1 MSSEKLP
8 VTGPEARTP
17 AARIARRKAVDVA
30 PGPAD
35 DDPSGPPSAESDD
48 LTPGDA
54 RPADDLTP
62 KDAGPADDVTPGDAR
77 PADDDRSPTPD
88 RRDSRQSRQR
98 AGSRRRVWAGLVAAA
113 AVLAVGGGLA
123 TWGTVQL
130 DRSREAQDLADLSLA
145 ITSDPQAQRATA
157 AVGTGGS
164 VTLVVSGTRAALVAR
179 DLLVL
184 DALHG
189 YQVWRVRDN
198 LVTSVAL
205 GPSGTTA
212 GAPWVR
218 VVDGVAKGD
227 TIAVSQEPAQGSR
240 KPTGKPIAAL
250 RI

>member
-8 VTGPEARTP
+8 VARPEARTL
-17 AARIARRKAVDVA
+17 AARIARRKAVEVA

-35 DDPSGPPSAESDD
+35 DEPSGPPPAEPDGM
-48 LTPGDA
+48 TPGDA
-54 RPADDLTP
+54 RPADDAP
-62 KDAGPADDVTPGDAR
+62 PGDAR
-77 PADDDRSPTPD
+77 PADDDGSPAPD
-88 RRDSRQSRQR
+88 RRDSRPSRQR
-98 AGSRRRVWAGLVAAA
+98 AGSRRRFWAGLVAAA
-113 AVLAVGGGLA
+113 AVLAAGGGLA
-123 TWGTVQL
+123 TWGAVQL
-130 DRSREAQDLADLSLA
+130 DRSRKAQDLADLSLA

-184 DALHG
+184 DARHG
-189 YQVWRVRDN
+189 YQVWLVRDN
-198 LVTSVAL
+198 LVTPVAL
-205 GPSGTTA
+205 GPSGTMA

-218 VVDGVAKGD
+218 VVEDVAKGD